1 MLSGNAPARAARLR
15 RAPAT
20 HGRKRQAKVV
30 RDYTAPTKF
39 LNNEVGRGKS
49 VYCRRHGGCVV
60 MLQFGRRL
68 EIMADL
74 EETST
79 VRSSVKTSKRAN
91 GSTRMNTL
99 FFKNRLKD
107 RDISQ
112 RKLATLL
119 KLDPAAITLMLKG
132 ERRMQPA
139 EAKVIAELLGL
150 PITQVLREA
159 GVPVTEDVGTV
170 PIAGSVDGSGRITL
184 MPPGTH
190 EMTVAPTDVPRD
202 GYALQMRAF
211 GDAQDGWVL
220 FVSDSSTSNDD
231 HLDRLCAVSISDG
244 RAVVAF
250 VRRGY
255 RQGLHNLM
263 LWPSREPLHD
273 QKLSSVSPV
282 LWLKPSR

>member
-1 MLSGNAPARAARLR
+1 M
-15 RAPAT
+15 
-20 HGRKRQAKVV
+20 V

-39 LNNEVGRGKS
+39 LNNGVGRGKS
-49 VYCRRHGGCVV
+49 VYCRRHGGYVV
-60 MLQFGRRL
+60 MLQFGRNV

-79 VRSSVKTSKRAN
+79 GRASVKTSKRAN
-91 GSTRMNTL
+91 GSARMNTL

-112 RKLATLL
+112 RKLAQLL

-139 EAKVIAELLGL
+139 EAKVIAELLNV
-150 PITQVLREA
+150 PITEVLREA
-159 GVPVTEDVGTV
+159 GIPVSEDVGAV
-170 PIAGSVDGSGRITL
+170 PIAGSVDGSGRVTL
-184 MPPGTH
+184 MPVGTH
-190 EMTVAPTDVPRD
+190 EMITAPTDVPRD

-220 FVSDSSTSNDD
+220 YVSDASTVPDD

-255 RQGLHNLM
+255 RQGRHNLM

-273 QKLSSVSPV
+273 QALASVSPV
-282 LWLKPSR
+282 LWLRPSR